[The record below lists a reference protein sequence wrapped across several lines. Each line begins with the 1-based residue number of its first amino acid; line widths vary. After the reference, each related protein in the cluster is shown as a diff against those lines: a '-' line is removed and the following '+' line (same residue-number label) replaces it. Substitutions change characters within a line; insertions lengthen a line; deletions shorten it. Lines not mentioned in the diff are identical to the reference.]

1 MVINRNNTI
10 NPTLNTPKKI
20 QPISGVENNVQNTS
34 SRENK
39 KQAIE
44 QKSNNSY
51 IADDIF
57 IQQLRTI
64 TDVNLLAE
72 PTTEASRSEN
82 NRIRTG
88 LEAKAEENSNENVF
102 TQVFEREQN
111 TVAEQNAPR
120 KDLELPPME
129 TLSIGREESNIE
141 PTQLRNENQETFI
154 PYEEYAPPPT
164 LEEELGFYR
173 YEMEL
178 AKLDSRERMV
188 MREPLEPT
196 PPPAFR
202 QAFAQP
208 QDDDF
213 SALPPPKHETLNAP
227 LPAPLRF
234 HETQSDFLNQET
246 TRLETDGAQPPQES
260 AQQTLRTY
268 DNKTKAPQVIPQTLA
283 ENHQESIRPAPAG
296 KETQS
301 EPIEPP
307 SPRIPPSLTQ
317 SNVEREAPV
326 IETAK
331 PNRPLD
337 SFEQTQQLLTGTQQI
352 IEEDIQVTMQ
362 AT

>member
-1 MVINRNNTI
+1 MIINRNTASNT
-10 NPTLNTPKKI
+10 TLKV
-20 QPISGVENNVQNTS
+20 QPIVRKEGTNQENS
-34 SRENK
+34 SREIQK
-39 KQAIE
+39 EAIE

-57 IQQLRTI
+57 IQQLRTL
-64 TDVNLLAE
+64 TDINLLAM
-72 PTTEASRSEN
+72 PSTEASRADS
-82 NRIRTG
+82 NRVRTG
-88 LEAKAEENSNENVF
+88 LEAKAEEENKEEVF

-111 TVAEQNAPR
+111 TVAEKNAPR

-129 TLSIGREESNIE
+129 TLTIGREKPTIE
-141 PTQLRNENQETFI
+141 PTQLDTENEETFVAF
-154 PYEEYAPPPT
+154 EEYTPPPT
-164 LEEELGFYR
+164 VEQELGFYR

-202 QAFAQP
+202 QAFSQP
-208 QDDDF
+208 QDEDF
-213 SALPPPKHETLNAP
+213 SYLPPPKHETLNAP
-227 LPAPLRF
+227 LPAPLRLPK
-234 HETQSDFLNQET
+234 TQSDFLNQQT
-246 TRLETDGAQPPQES
+246 IRIETDGAQPPQES
-260 AQQTLRTY
+260 ARQTLRTY
-268 DNKTKAPQVIPQTLA
+268 DNTVKSPIIIPQTLA
-283 ENHQESIRPAPAG
+283 AHHQESILPAPIG

-301 EPIEPP
+301 EPTEPP
-307 SPRIPPSLTQ
+307 APRIPPSLAQ

-326 IETAK
+326 IEIAK